1 MQCTLKTNL
10 VRVLTNTWKDYNY
23 DATSIIVPNVL
34 HTVTFLFHTF
44 LMNPWFYILLLQF
57 LTITM
62 HISHP

>member
-1 MQCTLKTNL
+1 MQCTLKTTL

-23 DATSIIVPNVL
+23 DATSLIAPNVL
-34 HTVTFLFHTF
+34 HTVIFLFRTF

-62 HISHP
+62 HISYP